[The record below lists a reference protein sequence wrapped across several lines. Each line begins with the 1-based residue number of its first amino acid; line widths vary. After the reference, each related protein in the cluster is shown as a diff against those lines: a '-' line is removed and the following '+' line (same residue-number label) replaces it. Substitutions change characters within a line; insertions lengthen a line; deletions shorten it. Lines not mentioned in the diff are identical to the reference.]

1 MSKEKERQ
9 EQEQEQESGCSIAST
24 SGGNANPCPI
34 CLGPIPSHQE
44 SYLDRCFHKFCY
56 ECIVQWIKFAPKKY
70 SEPPDYVTCPYCKT
84 ENSSVIYLYDENSL
98 ERHYIPQIYTD
109 SVFLSE
115 AHKYRLR
122 SYYTRQGSMQAIF
135 LQLLFILLPDKL
147 MFDVHSGTLD
157 GTFDVQRFWRL
168 RKYLHQNQSF
178 RSWVKRELQA
188 LLLEED
194 VEVIAHHILGT
205 VEFFVK
211 RNGPKNRK
219 QPEVVQEEFRA
230 IVSEAARPFL
240 AGKTERFVQEMELFL
255 ASGLKLEAYDE
266 VYKQQACNDT
276 VAQPSET
283 SRAAPDLFI
292 FDDTSHEAD

>member
-122 SYYTRQGSMQAIF
+122 SYYTRQG
-135 LQLLFILLPDKL
+135 
-147 MFDVHSGTLD
+147 TLD

-178 RSWVKRELQA
+178 HCWVKRELQA

-219 QPEVVQEEFRA
+219 QPEVVREEFRA